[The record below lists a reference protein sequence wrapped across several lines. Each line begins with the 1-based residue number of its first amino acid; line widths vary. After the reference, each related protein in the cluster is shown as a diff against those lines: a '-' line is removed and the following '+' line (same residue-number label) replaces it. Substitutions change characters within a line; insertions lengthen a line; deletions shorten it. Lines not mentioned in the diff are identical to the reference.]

1 MKQGLNEIAINKM
14 LKYQDMASR
23 KIVSNL
29 KSDRLVSGERL
40 SRDELLLA
48 KSMLGVEDLNAL
60 RAEFGSEAVIKF
72 FYGLNQFV

>member
-60 RAEFGSEAVIKF
+60 RAEFGAEAVIKF

>member
-72 FYGLNQFV
+72 LLWT